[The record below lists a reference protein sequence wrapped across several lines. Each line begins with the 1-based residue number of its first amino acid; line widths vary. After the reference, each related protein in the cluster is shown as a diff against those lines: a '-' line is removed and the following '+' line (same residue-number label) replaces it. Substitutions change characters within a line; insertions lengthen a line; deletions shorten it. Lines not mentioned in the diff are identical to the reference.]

1 MTLKF
6 ALPALILLTSALYMF
21 IIPAEPHA
29 VKLLFKLIPMWLM
42 ISYAYLNSPDN
53 SNRFHWFTQIG
64 LIFCML
70 GDGLLGWFV
79 IGLSAFLI
87 GHLFYMSGFLG
98 QWRFSK
104 LRAATLIPIAAYAV
118 FMSTQLVQSLIQDN
132 KQELIIPVLL
142 YITVIGL
149 MTWSAIMTGRLWATV
164 GAVLFMISDS
174 FLSWNLFVSE
184 IQYAGTLIM
193 TTYYTAQFCI
203 ARNLRPLPV
212 ETNESIESP
221 TVAG

>member
-1 MTLKF
+1 MTLKY

-87 GHLFYMSGFLG
+87 GHLFYLSGFLR
-98 QWRFSK
+98 QWRFSW
-104 LRAATLIPIAAYAV
+104 LRAVTLLPIAGYAAYIG
-118 FMSTQLVQSLIQDN
+118 TQLVHSLAQDN
-132 KQELIIPVLL
+132 KQELIIPVVL

-149 MTWSAIMTGRLWATV
+149 MTWSAIMTGRIWAII
-164 GAVLFMISDS
+164 GAILFMISDS
-174 FLSWNLFVSE
+174 ILSWNLFISE
-184 IQYAGTLIM
+184 IEYAGTLIM
-193 TTYYTAQFCI
+193 GTYYTAQFCI
-203 ARNLRPLPV
+203 ARNLRPRSPSTA
-212 ETNESIESP
+212 EHAESP